1 MVLPFDQ
8 TFVQGVG
15 AAVGHGHLVAFGFL
29 RGHEDHTVG
38 STGTVDSG
46 GGGILQDSHRFNIV
60 RVHLAQG
67 AFHAVDEDE
76 GAAAVTDAVTVT
88 AGACRTFTGVIRGTA
103 ATDVHA
109 TGVAG
114 LTIGL
119 DNVQT
124 GNLALQG
131 TRHIAVGTVGENFT
145 VEVFD
150 GTHQLGFLQGTI
162 TDHDRGFQGFRI
174 FDKDEIHFG
183 TAIQRFLN
191 GLVSEELTNQD
202 SRSGRLD

>member
-1 MVLPFDQ
+1 M
-8 TFVQGVG
+8 
-15 AAVGHGHLVAFGFL
+15 
-29 RGHEDHTVG
+29 
-38 STGTVDSG
+38 
-46 GGGILQDSHRFNIV
+46 
-60 RVHLAQG
+60 
-67 AFHAVDEDE
+67 
-76 GAAAVTDAVTVT
+76 
-88 AGACRTFTGVIRGTA
+88 
-103 ATDVHA
+103 
-109 TGVAG
+109 AG

-131 TRHIAVGTVGENFT
+131 TCHIAVGTVGENFT